1 MGPVKVR
8 EQPIQT
14 GGALQQE
21 TVDSELV
28 NAEPS
33 PQNTITICSPQLLHL
48 DVSGRPIW
56 FNGWLL
62 PNKFSDDLYQQPA
75 NFEAFIQEPR
85 DVRAPESWKLEEN
98 NVCCLSSDHLS
109 NFTLMEK
116 SILDQTV
123 EIARNVGAIREI

>member
-1 MGPVKVR
+1 MGPVKVGK
-8 EQPIQT
+8 EPMQK
-14 GGALQQE
+14 GQE
-21 TVDSELV
+21 EPVDSELF
-28 NAEPS
+28 NAKYLL
-33 PQNTITICSPQLLHL
+33 QNTITICAPQLLHL
-48 DVSGRPIW
+48 DLSGRPIW

-85 DVRAPESWKLEEN
+85 DVRAAESWKLEEN

-109 NFTLMEK
+109 SFTLVEK

-123 EIARNVGAIREI
+123 EIARNVGAIREN